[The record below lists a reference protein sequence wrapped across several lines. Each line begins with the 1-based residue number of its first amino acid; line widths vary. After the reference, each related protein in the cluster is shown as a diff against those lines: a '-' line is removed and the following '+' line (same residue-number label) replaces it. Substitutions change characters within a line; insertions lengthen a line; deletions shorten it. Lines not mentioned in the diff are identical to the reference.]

1 MNISWKM
8 DGFKMINTIEQFG
21 RNAGRVWEALN
32 SQGPLTESQLMEF
45 TSLRSYEL
53 YVAVGW
59 LARENKI
66 CKEDSLYKLDETNL
80 TFEIGFDAGKIWDV
94 LNSQGE
100 ANMLHISKATNM
112 EKRNTYSALG
122 WLARENKIQINALE
136 EDHNQMNF

>member
-1 MNISWKM
+1 
-8 DGFKMINTIEQFG
+8 MINTMEQFG

-45 TSLRSYEL
+45 TSLRSYEF

-66 CKEDSLYKLDETNL
+66 CKDGSIYRLDETNL
-80 TFEIGFDAGKIWDV
+80 TFEIGWDAGKIWDV
-94 LNSQGE
+94 LHMQGGV
-100 ANMLHISKATNM
+100 NIPYISKATHM

-122 WLARENKIQINALE
+122 WLSRENKIQITVLE
-136 EDHNQMNF
+136 EGNIK